1 MATSKIYL
9 KYLCTSPHCSK
20 PSGRWTYSSTSRR
33 SAPCVRCVFTCSI
46 GNSRTSL
53 PQCPDGLD
61 SRAVDLVSDAWTVTR
76 DTGGYILLSRNG
88 CWHRCLRLHCNG
100 DLTQKIEQIPDWMK
114 HSMTP
119 CLREVSW
126 AKSPHP
132 GGCQLTSRVWV
143 CSPVSVCVCTG
154 CVCVCVCV
162 CHFVGAIKDGKVNY
176 QRVRNVMII
185 SMPVSDNN

>member
-33 SAPCVRCVFTCSI
+33 SSPCVRCVFTCSI

-61 SRAVDLVSDAWTVTR
+61 SRAVDLASDAWTVTR

-100 DLTQKIEQIPDWMK
+100 DLTQKIDQIPDWMK
-114 HSMTP
+114 HSMAP

-132 GGCQLTSRVWV
+132 GGCQLTSRVWAHSMGS
-143 CSPVSVCVCTG
+143 CSCFLEEWGQRYSL
-154 CVCVCVCV
+154 
-162 CHFVGAIKDGKVNY
+162 GAELVHWLEIPFKMKKKKHLVFCLHL
-176 QRVRNVMII
+176 
-185 SMPVSDNN
+185 S